1 MRSGEAMEDLR
12 GVKPW
17 RKEKGHHDLGKQL
30 QLPAWYDFNAQ
41 LRNGAKTGNWEPPNV
56 FFYDWNHKFQ
66 TSTKEELEKGR
77 ANADPILET

>member
-1 MRSGEAMEDLR
+1 MRSGEAVEDL
-12 GVKPW
+12 KPQ
-17 RKEKGHHDLGKQL
+17 RKDKGNYGLGKRL

-66 TSTKEELEKGR
+66 TSIKEELEKGR
-77 ANADPILET
+77 ANEDPILET